1 MRDFLRVVVVL
12 AVGLLGG
19 VAISLYALSR
29 PSPFDTVRLGAWALA
44 AHAGS
49 MDADPYTRAT
59 LARTGEIPL
68 ALGEGLQWVA
78 RADDEGRKLDARCDY
93 EVGPRTPA
101 ARYWT
106 MSVVDPGGF
115 PIANP
120 AGRAGFRSSEVIREG
135 DGDFLIRVSAEAQPG
150 NWLPVGAPG
159 PFALVLRLYDAP
171 LGATPGA
178 MDPGAAPRVKRT
190 RCG

>member
-1 MRDFLRVVVVL
+1 MKDFLRLFAVL
-12 AVGLLGG
+12 AAGLVGGL
-19 VAISLYALSR
+19 VISLYALSR
-29 PSPFDTVRLGAWALA
+29 PSPFDTVRLGAWELA

-49 MDADPYTRAT
+49 MEADPYTRAT
-59 LARTGEIPL
+59 LARTGELPL
-68 ALGEGLQWVA
+68 ALGEGLQWIA
-78 RADDEGRKLDARCDY
+78 RADDEGRRLDARCVY
-93 EVGPRTPA
+93 EVGPHTPS

-106 MSVVDPGGF
+106 LSVVDSDGF

-120 AGRAGFRSSEVIREG
+120 AGRAGFRSSEIIREG
-135 DGDFLIRVSAEAQPG
+135 DGDFLIRVSAQAQPG

-159 PFALVLRLYDAP
+159 RFALALRLYDAP

-178 MDPGAAPRVKRT
+178 IDPGAAPRVTRS